1 MITKALGTIRNSSDR
16 CLLDLS
22 SILDCN
28 LIALQRMGRIVQ
40 LAKGSQEMEKA
51 AKAAYR
57 FDSIV
62 AFWLRG

>member
-1 MITKALGTIRNSSDR
+1 MITKALGRTLKSSDR

-22 SILDCN
+22 SILDYN
-28 LIALQRMGRIVQ
+28 LTTLQRMVQIVQ
-40 LAKGSQEMEKA
+40 LATGSQEMEKA
-51 AKAAYR
+51 AKAAYQ

>member
-1 MITKALGTIRNSSDR
+1 MITKALGRTSKSSDR
-16 CLLDLS
+16 SLSDLS

-28 LIALQRMGRIVQ
+28 LTTLQRTGQIVQ
-40 LAKGSQEMEKA
+40 LAQGPQAMEKA
-51 AKAAYR
+51 AKAAYQ